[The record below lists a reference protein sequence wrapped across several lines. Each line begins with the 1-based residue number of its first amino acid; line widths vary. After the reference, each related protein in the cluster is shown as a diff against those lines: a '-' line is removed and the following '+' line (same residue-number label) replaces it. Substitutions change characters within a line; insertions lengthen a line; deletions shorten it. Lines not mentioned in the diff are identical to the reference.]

1 MKVHSFTT
9 HSAIQIRC
17 FQCNLKTRPSICST
31 IQVRLTLGGMPVILK
46 DTAGLRAAAADD
58 IEAEGIAR
66 ALAAYHKV
74 HI

>member
-1 MKVHSFTT
+1 
-9 HSAIQIRC
+9 
-17 FQCNLKTRPSICST
+17 
-31 IQVRLTLGGMPVILK
+31 VRLTLGGMPVILK

-74 HI
+74 HT